1 MLGLGELE
9 ESVYRSILRTA
20 GGRID
25 ELVGELDS
33 DETAIRDA
41 ISRLTDLSLIR
52 RSWEN
57 ADLLLPI
64 SPEVAVGA
72 LLADQ
77 EERLLRQRQELER
90 SRASLARLV
99 SEYTTVGYVPG
110 DNGVQR
116 LEGIDAIRTRIEE
129 LVCRSSLEIISFN
142 AGSYEAEALEAGRA
156 TDRAALDRGVVMRGL
171 YLESIRNHPPTRDHV
186 RWLTDN
192 GAEIRTTPVLPL
204 TLLIFDRETALLP
217 VDPEERGAGALVVT
231 GTGMLSAL
239 LALFEQYW
247 DSGHPFGGRPQELE
261 EDELTSAETELLRL
275 LAKGLTDEAAGR
287 QLGVSQ
293 RTVRRRI
300 AELTDRLGAGS
311 RFQAG
316 VMASRRGWI

>member
-1 MLGLGELE
+1 MLELVTELE
-9 ESVYRSILRTA
+9 A
-20 GGRID
+20 
-25 ELVGELDS
+25 
-33 DETAIRDA
+33 DETAVRDA
-41 ISRLTDLSLIR
+41 ISRLTELSLIR

-57 ADLLLPI
+57 DDLLLPI

-72 LLADQ
+72 LLAGQ
-77 EERLLRQRQELER
+77 EERLLQQQQELER
-90 SRASLARLV
+90 SRSSMARLV
-99 SEYTTVGYVPG
+99 SEYTTVGHVPG
-110 DNGVQR
+110 ENGVQR

-129 LVCRSSLEIISFN
+129 LVCRSSVEIISFN
-142 AGSYEAEALEAGRA
+142 AGSYQAEALEAGRA
-156 TDRAALDRGVVMRGL
+156 TDRAALDRGVIMRGL

-192 GAEIRTTPVLPL
+192 GTEIRTTPVLPL

-217 VDPEERGAGALVVT
+217 VDPEQRGAGALVVT
-231 GTGMLSAL
+231 GTGILTAL
-239 LALFEQYW
+239 LALFEQFW
-247 DSGHPFGGRPQELE
+247 DSGTPFGGRPQDEDGELA
-261 EDELTSAETELLRL
+261 SADQELLRL

-316 VMASRRGWI
+316 VLAGRRGWL